1 MREQPE
7 KKMANKEEKF
17 IRHMQCVVRHVL
29 KVGVLENGVILRWSE
44 II

>member
-1 MREQPE
+1 LMR
-7 KKMANKEEKF
+7 KKIF
-17 IRHMQCVVRHVL
+17 IKHMQCVVRHVL